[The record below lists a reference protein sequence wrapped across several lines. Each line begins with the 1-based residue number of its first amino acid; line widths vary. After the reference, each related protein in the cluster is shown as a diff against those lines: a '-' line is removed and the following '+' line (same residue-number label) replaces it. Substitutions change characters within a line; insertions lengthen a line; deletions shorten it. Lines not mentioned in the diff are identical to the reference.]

1 MITMQVESEKVLSCV
16 FHGAIWSFRDAM
28 DAHGIPGLRDENNVY
43 YRVVQSVDVSS
54 EQGKERLLR
63 VFAIF
68 HDLVARATVE
78 GRAKSG
84 GAVHA
89 FLRDLRDKPHFH
101 FA

>member
-68 HDLVARATVE
+68 HDLVN
-78 GRAKSG
+78 GSG
-84 GAVHA
+84 KRLNEVHA
-89 FLRDLRDKPHFH
+89 TEKMT
-101 FA
+101 AWESV